1 MNRVIHFEM
10 SPSLGRSV
18 SNRLVTA
25 VGRVSPLRAAA
36 GHRTARRGLTR
47 PTRCE

>member
-1 MNRVIHFEM
+1 MNRVIHFEL

-25 VGRVSPLRAAA
+25 GRARQSS
-36 GHRTARRGLTR
+36 ARRCRAQNGAQRTDAPYPL
-47 PTRCE
+47 